1 MLDLTAPPQP
11 LTRRQRAVFWIAA
24 AFCAATR
31 FAALARS
38 LWDWDEALFCLGMR
52 SYDVTSHHPH
62 PPGFPIYIAA
72 AKIARVFTHDDFR
85 ALQSIN
91 LITAILLFPAVFLLA
106 RELRMRFETSLVAGL
121 ICAFLPN
128 VWFFGGTAFSD
139 VPSITL
145 VVFAAAMLLRGCRDA
160 NAYLIGAFV
169 LALACGIRPQNILIG
184 LAPGIVSTWYRAR
197 HSVRDVIFAGVVGA
211 VTVALAFGS
220 AIHATGTW
228 EQYITAVRAHGDYI
242 AHVDS
247 WRAPGRPP
255 LWRLFAPFFL
265 QQYQFRPM
273 TVVMSLFVI
282 ISAAGAIRQRDRAV
296 LLAFLTFAPFAVLA
310 WLMLDRFSINRFSIG
325 YCPMFAILAADGIAR
340 AVRYRARAE
349 LAIGLVITAA
359 FAIWTW
365 PALQTVRK
373 EVAPPVQA
381 MQAVRERLDR
391 RRDHLF
397 VAFGMVPFMEYF
409 NPYFPFQR
417 VNDEH
422 ALPLS
427 IASRR
432 PWLVAEVDPD
442 AAQGVTFRRERG
454 RLWNITRRHYFAV
467 SLEPLRGVPRFGA
480 GWYPPE
486 RAEAEEWRWMAGH
499 SVTELPPVYG
509 HAWLRL
515 AFDVPDETLPQ
526 HPTVT
531 VMLNGTIVDRFR
543 ATEAQVVR
551 EYNVEIAPG
560 SPNTLELDVD
570 RTANPA
576 RQHTGNDNRELG
588 LVVRALSWGGG

>member
-1 MLDLTAPPQP
+1 LLDLTAPPQP
-11 LTRRQRAVFWIAA
+11 LTRRQRVVFWIAA
-24 AFCAATR
+24 AVCAATR

-72 AKIARVFTHDDFR
+72 AKIARLFTHDDFR

-91 LITAILLFPAVFLLA
+91 LIAAILLFPAVFFLA

-121 ICAFLPN
+121 LCAFLPN

-145 VVFAAAMLLRGCRDA
+145 VVFAAALLLRGCRDA
-160 NAYLIGAFV
+160 NAYLVGAFV

-184 LAPGIVSTWYRAR
+184 LVPGAVATWYRAR
-197 HSVRDVIFAGVVGA
+197 HSFRDVVFAALVGA
-211 VTVALAFGS
+211 ATVALAFGS

-228 EQYITAVRAHGDYI
+228 EQYITSVRAHSDYI

-265 QQYQFRPM
+265 QQYQFRPLAI
-273 TVVMSLFVI
+273 VMSVFVLV
-282 ISAAGAIRQRDRAV
+282 SAAGAIRQRDRAV

-325 YCPMFAILAADGIAR
+325 YCPMFVILAADGIAR
-340 AVRYRARAE
+340 AARHRARAE
-349 LAIGLVITAA
+349 LAVGLVIAAA

-365 PALQTVRK
+365 PALTTVRN

-381 MQAVRERLDR
+381 MQAIRERLDR

-409 NPYFPFQR
+409 NPYFPYQR

-422 ALPLS
+422 SLPLA
-427 IASRR
+427 IANRR
-432 PWLVAEVDPD
+432 PWLVGEVDPD
-442 AAQGVTFRRERG
+442 AAQGVTFRRDRG

-467 SLEPLRGVPRFGA
+467 SLEPLRGVPGFGA

-486 RAEAEEWRWMAGH
+486 RSEAEEWRWMAGH
-499 SVTELPPVYG
+499 SVTELPPVHG
-509 HAWLRL
+509 QAWLRL
-515 AFDVPDETLPQ
+515 AFDVPDETLPR
-526 HPTVT
+526 HPAITVT
-531 VMLNGTIVDRFR
+531 LNGTILDRFR
-543 ATEAQVVR
+543 AGEAHLVR
-551 EYNVEIAPG
+551 EYYVDIAPG

-576 RQHTGNDNRELG
+576 RAHTGNDNRELG
-588 LVVRALSWGGG
+588 LLVRSISWGGG

>member
-1 MLDLTAPPQP
+1 MLDLTLPPQP
-11 LTRRQRAVFWIAA
+11 LTRRQRVVFWIVAA
-24 AFCAATR
+24 VCAATR

-91 LITAILLFPAVFLLA
+91 LIAAILLFPAVFLLA

-121 ICAFLPN
+121 LCAFLPN

-145 VVFAAAMLLRGCRDA
+145 VVFAAAMLFRGCRDA
-160 NAYLIGAFV
+160 NAYLVGAFL

-184 LAPGIVSTWYRAR
+184 LVPGAVSTWYRAR
-197 HSVRDVIFAGVVGA
+197 ASFRDVIFAALIGSA
-211 VTVALAFGS
+211 TVALAFGS

-228 EQYITAVRAHGDYI
+228 QQFMTAVRAHGDYI

-282 ISAAGAIRQRDRAV
+282 ISAVGAIRQRDRAV

-325 YCPMFAILAADGIAR
+325 YCPMFALLAADGIAR
-340 AVRYRARAE
+340 AARHRARAE
-349 LAIGLVITAA
+349 LAIGVAVAA
-359 FAIWTW
+359 VFAIWTW
-365 PALQTVRK
+365 PALETVRT
-373 EVAPPVQA
+373 EVSPPVQA
-381 MQAVRERLDR
+381 MQAIQQKLDR

-409 NPYFPFQR
+409 HPHFPFQR

-442 AAQGVTFRRERG
+442 AQEGVTFRRERG

-467 SLEPLRGVPRFGA
+467 SLEPLRALPVFGA

-486 RAEAEEWRWMAGH
+486 RAEEEEWRWMAGH
-499 SVTELPPVYG
+499 SVTELPPVNG

-526 HPTVT
+526 HPTIT
-531 VMLNGTIVDRFR
+531 VMLNGTILDRFR
-543 ATEAQVVR
+543 ATEAQNVR
-551 EYNVEIAPG
+551 EYGVDIAPG

-576 RQHTGNDNRELG
+576 RQHTGNDDRELG